1 MGSFF
6 ASLMMLPLLRVIGPF
21 FRLMLFPPCSK
32 WVLQCV
38 WVFALDKW
46 AVRDQELIPVPA
58 HCLRFDSQVAFLS
71 SWSIISE
78 VCKSAVL
85 VSSFH
90 HTALHRYLCSITQTF
105 LYPLE
110 RVKVWYSNS
119 SKCSFESIFELRK
132 KVVKYNWKWSGVVMI
147 ALLHSKGPIVRKA

>member
-21 FRLMLFPPCSK
+21 FRLMLSPPCSK

-90 HTALHRYLCSITQTF
+90 HTALHRYLCSITQTV

-119 SKCSFESIFELRK
+119 SKKFFWIYFWVKKEGRK
-132 KVVKYNWKWSGVVMI
+132 IQLEMERCCNDCAPPLERSD
-147 ALLHSKGPIVRKA
+147 ST